1 MTLRPAGMGKG
12 LALKAL
18 VGTGLVILMV
28 GGAVAADKKGERA
41 GALKAVVDCRVVAD
55 PGERLACFDKAAA
68 ALDAAEAKG
77 DVVVVDR
84 GQMREARKAAF
95 GFNFQMPSFM
105 TQGVKEEELTRMDTT
120 VASARQDP
128 HGKWIVKLADGA
140 TWNQIDTEKVRKI
153 PAGAPVT
160 IRAASMGSYLLNV
173 KGYGSFRAKRE
184 N

>member
-12 LALKAL
+12 LAVA
-18 VGTGLVILMV
+18 GLVILMA
-28 GGAVAADKKGERA
+28 GGASAQSKPSERA
-41 GALKAVVDCRVVAD
+41 GALKAVVDCRAIAE

-105 TQGVKEEELTRMDTT
+105 TQGEKEEELQRLDST
-120 VASARQDP
+120 VKSARQDA
-128 HGKWIVKLADGA
+128 HGKWSITLADGA
-140 TWNQIDTEKVRKI
+140 TWVQIDTEKMRKI
-153 PAGAPVT
+153 PAGAAVT
-160 IRAASMGSYLLNV
+160 VKTATLGSYFLTV
-173 KGYGSFRAKRE
+173 KGYGTIRAKRQ

>member
-1 MTLRPAGMGKG
+1 MTLRMQKG
-12 LALKAL
+12 LAVA
-18 VGTGLVILMV
+18 GLMIVMA
-28 GGAVAADKKGERA
+28 GGAVAADKPTGRA
-41 GALKAVVDCRVVAD
+41 SALKAVVDCRAVAD

-105 TQGVKEEELTRMDTT
+105 TQGVQEEELTRLETT
-120 VASARQDP
+120 VASSRQDA

-140 TWNQIDTEKVRKI
+140 TWVQIDTEKLRKI

-160 IRAASMGSYLLNV
+160 IKAASLGSYMLSV

>member
-1 MTLRPAGMGKG
+1 MTLRMQKG
-12 LALKAL
+12 LAIA
-18 VGTGLVILMV
+18 GLMV
-28 GGAVAADKKGERA
+28 VMAGGAIAADKPQERA
-41 GALKAVVDCRVVAD
+41 GALKAVVDCRAVAD
-55 PGERLACFDKAAA
+55 PGERLACYDKAAA

-105 TQGVKEEELTRMDTT
+105 TRGEKEEELTRLETT
-120 VASARQDP
+120 VASSRQDA

-140 TWNQIDTEKVRKI
+140 TWVQIDTEKLRKI
-153 PAGAPVT
+153 PAGHPVT
-160 IRAASMGSYLLNV
+160 IKAASLGSYMLSV

>member
-1 MTLRPAGMGKG
+1 MTLRPASMGKG
-12 LALKAL
+12 LAVA
-18 VGTGLVILMV
+18 GLVILMA
-28 GGAVAADKKGERA
+28 GGALAADKKGERA
-41 GALKAVVDCRVVAD
+41 GALKAVVDCRAVAD
-55 PGERLACFDKAAA
+55 SAERLACYDKAAA

-105 TQGVKEEELTRMDTT
+105 TQGEKEEELTRLETT
-120 VASARQDP
+120 IASSRLNAN
-128 HGKWIVKLADGA
+128 GKWVVKLADGA
-140 TWNQIDTEKVRKI
+140 TWTQIDTEKVRKL

-160 IRAASMGSYLLNV
+160 IKAASLGSYMLSV

>member
-12 LALKAL
+12 LAMA
-18 VGTGLVILMV
+18 GLVILLA
-28 GGAVAADKKGERA
+28 GGASAQGRDGGKPAGRA
-41 GALKAVVDCRVVAD
+41 GALQAVVDCRTIAD
-55 PGERLACFDKAAA
+55 SAERLACYDKAAA

-105 TQGVKEEELTRMDTT
+105 TRGEKEEELQRLETT
-120 VASARQDP
+120 VAASRQDV

-140 TWNQIDTEKVRKI
+140 TWVQIDTEKVRKI

-160 IRAASMGSYLLNV
+160 IKAASLGSYMLSV